1 MDNNMNHLQL
11 IKMTMKRELLIL
23 LLIALTS
30 CNSGTTNKKESA
42 TAVKPET
49 VGLSVEQQPAKTI
62 IDFLTWYRE
71 NRDRLGK
78 IKLVNNVDKKESASS
93 KFYSVNLKN
102 TEVYL
107 MEIQK
112 STFVSDAYI
121 NDQRQY
127 FKKCSQQLKETPQY
141 DGPPAGFEF
150 DLILLSQDYE
160 EDLANLDKSI
170 VTAID
175 LKDKNAKL
183 KLTFQSESALIF
195 TISKNN
201 GQWLIDKIENGRT
214 D

>member
-1 MDNNMNHLQL
+1 
-11 IKMTMKRELLIL
+11 MKRELLIL
-23 LLIALTS
+23 LLIALTA
-30 CNSGTTNKKESA
+30 CNSGKTDKKESA
-42 TAVKPET
+42 SAVKAET

-62 IDFLTWYRE
+62 IDFLIWYRE

-78 IKLVNNVDKKESASS
+78 IQLVNNADGMGSS
-93 KFYSVNLKN
+93 PSKHYSVNFKN

-112 STFVSDAYI
+112 STFVSEAYI

-127 FKKCSQQLKETPQY
+127 FKKCSQQLKETLQN

-170 VTAID
+170 VTTID

-201 GQWLIDKIENGRT
+201 GQWLIDKIENGRIE
-214 D
+214 

>member
-1 MDNNMNHLQL
+1 
-11 IKMTMKRELLIL
+11 MKRELLIL

-30 CNSGTTNKKESA
+30 CNSGTTDKKESA
-42 TAVKPET
+42 TAVKAET

-78 IKLVNNVDKKESASS
+78 IQLVNNADDMESSPS
-93 KFYSVNLKN
+93 KFYSVNFNN

-107 MEIQK
+107 MEIKK

-127 FKKCSQQLKETPQY
+127 FKECSQQLKENPQNE
-141 DGPPAGFEF
+141 GPPAGFEF

-175 LKDKNAKL
+175 LKDKNTKL
-183 KLTFQSESALIF
+183 KLSFQSESALVF
-195 TISKNN
+195 TILKNN
-201 GQWLIDKIENGRT
+201 GQWFIDKIENGRI